1 MKKIIVALDVK
12 TEKQAL
18 DLTSD
23 LSPWV
28 DIFKV
33 GPILFIKSGQTLVK
47 EIKKMGKEVFLDLK
61 FHDIPATVQRA
72 VESAAELGVYSLTIH
87 SSGGREMIEAA
98 ASVNNRPKIWA
109 VTVLTSQLTDP
120 QEVIKRAKLAR
131 ESGAD
136 GVIASPLEIKAIKEA
151 CGYDFTVVTPGIR
164 PAAGNDD
171 QKRIASASVAVGD
184 GADYIV
190 VGRPIIEAKDPRA
203 VAKQMSE
210 EIAAASGTI

>member
-164 PAAGNDD
+164 PAAGN
-171 QKRIASASVAVGD
+171 
-184 GADYIV
+184 
-190 VGRPIIEAKDPRA
+190 
-203 VAKQMSE
+203 
-210 EIAAASGTI
+210 